1 MFRSSVIVL
10 VALAHGAAAFC
21 PVSQITGIES
31 CTQLNAEN
39 SRRNALGQ
47 MGIALGGLFVGGF
60 AAPEESSAGLA
71 NPALQTF
78 KGGKKTKGAFIPGKY
93 QNRFGCQ
100 SVVVQCTFPSRLLDT
115 NGVLP
120 FSCHPLGKGLRE
132 KEEFNNLIAGLQNPA
147 LQTFK
152 GGKRTKGAFIPGKL
166 QKDGYPPQFFTAA
179 FCRV

>member
-1 MFRSSVIVL
+1 MFRSSAIVL
-10 VALAHGAAAFC
+10 LALAAAQGSAAFC

-47 MGIALGGLFVGGF
+47 MGIALGGLFIGGF

-78 KGGKKTKGAFIPGKY
+78 KGGKKTKGAFIPGK
-93 QNRFGCQ
+93 
-100 SVVVQCTFPSRLLDT
+100 
-115 NGVLP
+115 
-120 FSCHPLGKGLRE
+120 GLRE
-132 KEEFNNLIAGLQNPA
+132 REEFDSLLAGLNNPA

-152 GGKRTKGAFIPGKL
+152 GGKKTKGAFIPGK
-166 QKDGYPPQFFTAA
+166 
-179 FCRV
+179 